1 MRIRS
6 MDFTSEMAGKSSVL
20 DIRDSGEKLDDTAM
34 YESRR
39 YKGINQLVGHRTVEV
54 TWILIVT

>member
-1 MRIRS
+1 